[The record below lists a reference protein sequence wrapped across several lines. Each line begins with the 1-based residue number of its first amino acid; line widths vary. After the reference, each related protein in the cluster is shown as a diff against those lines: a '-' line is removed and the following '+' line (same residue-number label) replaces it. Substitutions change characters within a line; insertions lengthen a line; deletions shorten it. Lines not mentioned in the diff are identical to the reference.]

1 MNPTRSALRRVAL
14 ALALALVAASCGDD
28 DDQAR
33 TLEATTT
40 STTEAVAETEEP
52 AAEAEDSTTTTTEE
66 APPSSMDSVVVTL
79 QDLPSGWTVSAP
91 DEEDEEDDEICND
104 QDPFNAVEPVEEAE
118 SNFEQGSFGP
128 FLSSIAGRY
137 ASTDDAQDVLDALAA
152 AVDQCQTFTDVDEDG
167 TEITYTFTALSFPKL
182 GDDTYAARL
191 SANSPFGP
199 LALDFVFARKG
210 DTVAAIINGGLG
222 AADTALTES
231 MMRLMV
237 DRL

>member
-1 MNPTRSALRRVAL
+1 MNPTHSSLRRVAL
-14 ALALALVAASCGDD
+14 VLALAFVGASCGDD
-28 DDQAR
+28 DDHAR
-33 TLEATTT
+33 TVEATTT
-40 STTEAVAETEEP
+40 STTEAAAESEGPAAETEE
-52 AAEAEDSTTTTTEE
+52 STTTTEV
-66 APPSSMDSVVVTL
+66 PPSSMDSVVVTL

-91 DEEDEEDDEICND
+91 DEGLEEDDEICND
-104 QDPFNAVEPVEEAE
+104 QDPFDAVEPIEEAE
-118 SNFEQGSFGP
+118 TNFEQGGFGP

-137 ASTDDAQDVLDALAA
+137 ASTDDAQGVLDAFAA
-152 AVDQCQTFTDVDEDG
+152 AVEQCRAFTEVDDDG

-191 SANSPFGP
+191 SANTPVGP

-210 DTVAAIINGGLG
+210 DAVAAIINGGLG

-231 MMRLMV
+231 MMSLMV